1 MGIMIAY
8 GSYVS
13 DDSNLAKSVNQIEIF
28 DTAVAFL
35 AGVMIIPAVYVFMG
49 KEGMQAPGPSLMF
62 VTLPRVF
69 KSMGWIGNI
78 IGALFFFM
86 VFFAALSSAIS
97 IMEAVVSSFMD
108 QFKTSRVKATTI
120 ETVLAAVVG
129 IVVCLGYNIWYFEV
143 NLGSVKG
150 GQILDLLDYVSNN
163 VLMPISAIGTCLLIG
178 WIVKPK
184 TVIDEVEKNG
194 EKMGRKILY
203 KVMIKFIAPILLI
216 IILLKSFNIDV
227 IDLVEKLF

>member
-1 MGIMIAY
+1 M
-8 GSYVS
+8 
-13 DDSNLAKSVNQIEIF
+13 NKSIGQIEIF

-49 KEGMQAPGPSLMF
+49 REGMQASGPSLMF

-120 ETVLAAVVG
+120 ETILAAVVG
-129 IVVCLGYNIWYFEV
+129 IVVCLGYNIWYFETSF
-143 NLGSVKG
+143 GTVKK
-150 GQILDLLDYVSNN
+150 GQILDILDYVSNN
-163 VLMPISAIGTCLLIG
+163 ILMPISAIGTCILIG

-184 TVIDEVEKNG
+184 TVIEEVEKNG
-194 EKMGRKILY
+194 EKMGRKLLY
-203 KVMIKFIAPILLI
+203 KAMIKVIAPILLV
-216 IILLKSFNIDV
+216 IILLQSVGIDV
-227 IDLVEKLF
+227 VGFVEKIF